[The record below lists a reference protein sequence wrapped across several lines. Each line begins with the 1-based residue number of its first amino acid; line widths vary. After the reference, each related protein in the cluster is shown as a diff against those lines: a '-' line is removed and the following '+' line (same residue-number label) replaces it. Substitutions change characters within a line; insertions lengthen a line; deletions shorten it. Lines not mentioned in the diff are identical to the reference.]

1 MCGVSMKDKDDLV
14 TSVTWAPDKC
24 LRCWKEY
31 YQNKQTNK
39 QILNIKQNK

>member
-14 TSVTWAPDKC
+14 TRVQIDKC

-31 YQNKQTNK
+31 YQSKQTNK